1 MPVFAYTAVDA
12 RQSQRSGTITADS
25 PALARLTLR
34 QHGLA
39 ISSIESVRSGGVLG
53 RLRWSRRSEQAV
65 AELWRDLAVLIEA
78 GVPLAEALEVCGR
91 QQPGRMQGLLR
102 QLQESI
108 CSGRSLA
115 DALADHPAWFDALT
129 LAVVRIGEQSGSLDR
144 VLGEL
149 GEHQTRRRAIANRL
163 STALIYPVIL
173 CLVGTAVVIFLTSH
187 VVPQLL
193 EVLSSAGREL
203 PLPTRLLQSISAGL
217 VRYWFVPLMIV
228 VCVVAGTIAMRR
240 TPRGKRLLERLVL
253 SIPVLGDL
261 LRKAWVARISM
272 MLAVMLRSDVRFT
285 EALRTVREGLP
296 HGLYSDELA
305 ALEKS
310 IEAGSSIAEPLRHS
324 RLMPP
329 LMVHLLGV
337 GQESGELPRM
347 LSQLRDSYE
356 KSVNLALA
364 RFLAVLEPAL
374 IILLAIVIGFVVFA
388 TLLPILETTRIVQ

>member
-34 QHGLA
+34 QQGLA
-39 ISSIESVRSGGVLG
+39 ISSIESVRSGGLLA
-53 RLRWSRRSEQAV
+53 RLRQSRRSEQAV
-65 AELWRDLAVLIEA
+65 AELWRNLAVLIEA
-78 GVPLAEALEVCGR
+78 GVPLAEALQVCGR
-91 QQPGRMQGLLR
+91 QQPGRIQGLLR
-102 QLQESI
+102 QLQEAI

-129 LAVVRIGEQSGSLDR
+129 LAVVRIGERSGSLDR

-149 GEHQTRRRAIANRL
+149 AEHQTRRRAIANRL
-163 STALIYPVIL
+163 STALIYPIIL

-193 EVLSSAGREL
+193 EVLTSAGREL

-217 VRYWFVPLMIV
+217 VRYWFVPLLIV
-228 VCVVAGTIAMRR
+228 VCVVAGTISLRR
-240 TPRGKRLLERLVL
+240 TPRGKRLLERWVL

-272 MLAVMLRSDVRFT
+272 MLAVMLRSDVRFN